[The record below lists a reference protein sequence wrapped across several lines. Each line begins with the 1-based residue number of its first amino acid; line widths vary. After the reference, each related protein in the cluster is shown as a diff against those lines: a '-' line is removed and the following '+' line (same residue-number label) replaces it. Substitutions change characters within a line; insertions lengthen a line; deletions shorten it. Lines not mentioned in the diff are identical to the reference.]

1 MLHIASLPSRNT
13 PRRAQHRGF
22 TLIEIM
28 VTVAILAVLAAIAVP
43 SFTTLIE
50 GWRVRAATEEL
61 QSAIY
66 YARSEA
72 IKRSGGVTI
81 VATGG
86 NWANGWEVK
95 EPNTTLQKAQ
105 APGKVN
111 ITNTTNKSTLHLDRW
126 GMISDTSG
134 GAAIALQFDITPA
147 GKTSADPNAKKL
159 CLGLG
164 GRLSGS
170 DCP

>member
-86 NWANGWEVK
+86 NWANGGVSSNSSIQR
-95 EPNTTLQKAQ
+95 P
-105 APGKVN
+105 
-111 ITNTTNKSTLHLDRW
+111 ITR
-126 GMISDTSG
+126 
-134 GAAIALQFDITPA
+134 ALITP
-147 GKTSADPNAKKL
+147 
-159 CLGLG
+159 CLLPAVQPPAPVFPESFKPRIPRG
-164 GRLSGS
+164 
-170 DCP
+170 